1 MKVVNNM
8 QLLAGSS
15 DNKKTTGS
23 FSLKFN
29 AQKVKLEMLALS
41 ALKGNLR
48 EKNGGRGMQNLK
60 VDKHFFQ
67 TKQAARKDRTGEEE
81 MWQLSRFYPMIE
93 VSYYVTQASPFYV
106 A

>member
-1 MKVVNNM
+1 
-8 QLLAGSS
+8 
-15 DNKKTTGS
+15 
-23 FSLKFN
+23 
-29 AQKVKLEMLALS
+29 
-41 ALKGNLR
+41 
-48 EKNGGRGMQNLK
+48 MQNLK

-93 VSYYVTQASPFYV
+93 VSYYITQASPFYV